1 MELELAITSY
11 QRLSPTVTSSLKFS
25 TATHYVL
32 GRSKDCDWCLP
43 DPDRTISSRH
53 AEIFFDGSRF
63 RIRDISTNGVFINDA
78 SEALGKGEE
87 VSLRDGD
94 RLRFGDYE
102 FGARVIDSAPIP
114 SPQAIGQSPGSAV
127 LPSPAQAIGPSGPSL
142 GDLPVAEGMG
152 GNPMLAS
159 GLCDQGRSDSH
170 VDIPDVEI
178 PPVWEW
184 DKTEKS
190 EVTPAPHSGPA
201 SDALQNALFQGLGM
215 PQLAAQSVSGE
226 QMHALGDLTRILL
239 DRLLEL
245 LHARAEQK
253 QKLRVQQTL
262 FQRSEN
268 NPLKFSATA
277 QDAIEALLVRR
288 HDSFLG
294 PQDAVIAAFDDIM
307 NHERALMVGVERVIS
322 DILQEKQSTASSGL
336 ARLPVLRKA
345 RMYDDWQKNR
355 NHLHEEYGDGARML
369 RSDVFIEAYEKAVR
383 KGEQE

>member
-11 QRLSPTVTSSLKFS
+11 QRLSPSVTSSFKFS
-25 TATHYVL
+25 AAKQHVL
-32 GRSKDCDWCLP
+32 GRSKECDWCLP
-43 DPDRTISSRH
+43 DPDRVISSRH
-53 AEIFFDGSRF
+53 AQIFFDGTQF

-78 SEALGKGEE
+78 SGALSKGEG
-87 VSLRDGD
+87 VALRDGD

-102 FGARVIDSAPIP
+102 FSVRVIESSSASSPPIEQSSLNP
-114 SPQAIGQSPGSAV
+114 APPVAIAPVAGASES
-127 LPSPAQAIGPSGPSL
+127 SL
-142 GDLPVAEGMG
+142 GDLSISEGGMG

-159 GLCDQGRSDSH
+159 GLGAQGHSDSH

-184 DKTEKS
+184 GKTEKS
-190 EVTPAPHSGPA
+190 RAESPSRSAEGA
-201 SDALQNALFQGLGM
+201 MQAALFQGLGM
-215 PQLAAQSVSGE
+215 PQLAGQPMSPK

-294 PQDAVIAAFDDIM
+294 PQDSVIAAFDDIM

-322 DILQEKQSTASSGL
+322 DILQEKHSPEPSGIGK
-336 ARLPVLRKA
+336 LPVVRKA

-355 NHLHEEYGDGARML
+355 NYLREEYGDGARML
-369 RSDVFIEAYEKAVR
+369 RSDLFIEAYEMAVR